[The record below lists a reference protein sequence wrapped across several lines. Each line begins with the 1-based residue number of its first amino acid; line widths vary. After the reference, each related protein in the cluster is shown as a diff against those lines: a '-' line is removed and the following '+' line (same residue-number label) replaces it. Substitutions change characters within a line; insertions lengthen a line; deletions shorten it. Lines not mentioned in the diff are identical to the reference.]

1 MKRLYCV
8 VLLAFSAL
16 LATAQ
21 PPKSSLLWEIS
32 GNGLKTPSY
41 LFGTFH
47 MMCRSD
53 FEISEILKTKL
64 VAAKQ
69 FYGEISMEDLGDQMK
84 LARQMMMTD
93 KTISAMMSED
103 EFSKAAASFQ
113 QITGMPLQMFNN
125 FKPFMALSM
134 VTLNSIPCTDKIQ
147 PETEFAALA
156 KENRLTLLGLETI
169 EDQVKAINTQ
179 PLDSQVKQLKMI
191 LLNYDSVKNVMQQ
204 IIAVYKKR
212 NIDSIYAFMKS
223 GGEIDFENELIIKRN
238 HNWIPLIEKA
248 IADKPSFF
256 AVGAGHLGGSE
267 GVIALLRKR
276 GYTLTPVKY

>member
-1 MKRLYCV
+1 MKRLFCV
-8 VLLAFSAL
+8 VVLAFSAVWVS
-16 LATAQ
+16 AQ

-47 MMCRSD
+47 MMCRND
-53 FEISEILKTKL
+53 FEISAALKEKL
-64 VAAKQ
+64 LSAKQ

-93 KTISAMMSED
+93 RTLSGMMAAED
-103 EFSKAAASFQ
+103 FRKADASFQ
-113 QITGMPLQMFNN
+113 QITGMPLQTFNN
-125 FKPFMALSM
+125 FKPFMAMSM
-134 VTLNSIPCTDKIQ
+134 VTISSISCADKVQ

-156 KENRLTLLGLETI
+156 KENKLRLAGLETI

-191 LLNYDSVKNVMQQ
+191 LLNFDSVKNVMQQ

-212 NIDSIYAFMKS
+212 NVDSIYAFMKS
-223 GGEIDFENELIIKRN
+223 GGELDFENELIIKRN
-238 HNWIPLIEKA
+238 HNWITPIEKA
-248 IADKPSFF
+248 IADASSFF
-256 AVGAGHLGGSE
+256 AVGAGHLGGAE

-276 GYTLTPVKY
+276 GYTLTPIGY

>member
-8 VLLAFSAL
+8 VFLAFSAL

-21 PPKSSLLWEIS
+21 PPKSSLLWEIN

-53 FEISEILKTKL
+53 FEISDILKNKL
-64 VAAKQ
+64 VGTKQ
-69 FYGEISMEDLGDQMK
+69 FYGEIAMEDLGDQMQ

-93 KTISAMMSED
+93 KTLSGMMSEE
-103 EFSKAAASFQ
+103 EFSKAGASFQ

-134 VTLNSIPCTDKIQ
+134 ITINSISCTDKVQ
-147 PETEFAALA
+147 PESEFATLA
-156 KENRLTLLGLETI
+156 KENNLPLLGLETI
-169 EDQVKAINTQ
+169 ADQVKAINTQ
-179 PLDSQVKQLKMI
+179 PLDSQVKQLKKI
-191 LLNYDSVKNVMQQ
+191 LLNYDSVKNLMQQ
-204 IIAVYKKR
+204 LVTVYKKR
-212 NIDSIYAFMKS
+212 NIDSIYAYMKS
-223 GGEIDFENELIIKRN
+223 GGEIDFEYELIIKRN

-248 IADKPSFF
+248 VANKPSFF
-256 AVGAGHLGGSE
+256 AVGAGHLGGTE